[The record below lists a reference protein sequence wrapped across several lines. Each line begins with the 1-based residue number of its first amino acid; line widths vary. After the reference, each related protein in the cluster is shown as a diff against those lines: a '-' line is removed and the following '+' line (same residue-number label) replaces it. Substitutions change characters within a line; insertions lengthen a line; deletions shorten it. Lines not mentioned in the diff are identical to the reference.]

1 MDRITLKNI
10 KAYGF
15 TGCLP
20 EEKEK
25 GQYFYI
31 TCEISCGD
39 IRGKVTDDLS
49 DTVDY
54 SEVMSLI
61 VSRTKKSRFDLI
73 EHLAYVLAG
82 DVLEYSPLAEEVKI
96 IISKPDAPMEG
107 GFETVTTE
115 ITRRRD

>member
-39 IRGKVTDDLS
+39 I
-49 DTVDY
+49 
-54 SEVMSLI
+54 
-61 VSRTKKSRFDLI
+61 RTKKSRFDLI

-107 GFETVTTE
+107 VFETVTTE
-115 ITRRRD
+115 ITRRRG